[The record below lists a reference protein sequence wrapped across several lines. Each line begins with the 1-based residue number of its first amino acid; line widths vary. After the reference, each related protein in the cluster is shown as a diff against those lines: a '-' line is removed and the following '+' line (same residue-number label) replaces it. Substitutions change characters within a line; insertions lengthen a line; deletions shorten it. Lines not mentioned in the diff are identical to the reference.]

1 MEKGEKKDKMET
13 INENNGLILEEG
25 EKVVAKPKEPIG
37 EIMGEIGKWQIQR
50 ILIVFVIG
58 IPGIAHVFS
67 AAFIA
72 AKTDYWCKDELPN
85 NWSNY
90 TLDTLPKG
98 ILTSK
103 NVTKLCASSCK
114 EYGFDHSFWK
124 DTLISQF
131 GLVCADSYFSGTCIV
146 VSNLPLHHCLI
157 IIF

>member
-1 MEKGEKKDKMET
+1 MDKKEKMET
-13 INENNGLILEEG
+13 INENNGLLPEDG
-25 EKVVAKPKEPIG
+25 ENIKPKPKEPIG

-72 AKTDYWCKDELPN
+72 AKTDYWCKDDLPN

-103 NVTKLCASSCK
+103 NVTELCASSCK

-131 GLVCADSYFSGTCIV
+131 SLVCDSSYFSGKK
-146 VSNLPLHHCLI
+146 
-157 IIF
+157 

>member
-1 MEKGEKKDKMET
+1 MMDGEDNKEKDKFCV
-13 INENNGLILEEG
+13 NNCEH
-25 EKVVAKPKEPIG
+25 VVKDELSKDPIA
-37 EIMGEIGKWQIQR
+37 EIIGDVGKWQIQR

-72 AKTDYWCKDELPN
+72 AKTDYWCKDDLPN

-103 NVTKLCASSCK
+103 NVTELCASNCK
-114 EYGFDHSFWK
+114 EYGFDHSFWT

-131 GLVCADSYFSGTCIV
+131 SLVCDSSYFSGKK
-146 VSNLPLHHCLI
+146 
-157 IIF
+157 